1 MVNYRKTIFLAI
13 ILVFLFGC
21 NSRDKNI
28 ESTTTGKIENIF
40 TSSEFKWENAP
51 GTKFDFRSYKGKLVL
66 INFWATWCSPC
77 KAELPDLVALSK
89 EFEPLGLKVL
99 GISIDRG
106 GNVDTLVGKFVKEHN
121 INYDVIIDDGS
132 LQKAFGNIRGVPT
145 TFIVSKDGKIA
156 ESFVGAR
163 PKNFFVTKINQYIQ

>member
-1 MVNYRKTIFLAI
+1 M
-13 ILVFLFGC
+13 
-21 NSRDKNI
+21 
-28 ESTTTGKIENIF
+28 
-40 TSSEFKWENAP
+40 
-51 GTKFDFRSYKGKLVL
+51 L

-77 KAELPDLVALSK
+77 KAELPDLITVSK

-106 GNVDTLVGKFVKEHN
+106 GDVDTLVGNFVKEHN

-145 TFIVSKDGKIA
+145 TFIVGKDGKIA

-163 PKNFFVTKINQYIQ
+163 PKNFFVAKINKYIQ

>member
-1 MVNYRKTIFLAI
+1 MVNYRKTIFLPI
-13 ILVFLFGC
+13 ILVLLFGC
-21 NSRDKNI
+21 NNRN
-28 ESTTTGKIENIF
+28 KINEGRTSVKVENIF

-51 GTKFDFRSYKGKLVL
+51 GTKFDFRAYKGKLIL

-77 KAELPDLVALSK
+77 KAELPDLIAVSK

-99 GISIDRG
+99 GISVDRG
-106 GNVDTLVGKFVKEHN
+106 NNVGAEVGNFVKEHN

-145 TFIVSKDGKIA
+145 TFIVGKDGKIA

-163 PKNFFVTKINQYIQ
+163 PKNFFVSKINQYIQ

>member
-1 MVNYRKTIFLAI
+1 MVNYRKTIFLSI
-13 ILVFLFGC
+13 ILVLLFGC
-21 NSRDKNI
+21 NNRN
-28 ESTTTGKIENIF
+28 KINEGATSVKVENIF
-40 TSSEFKWENAP
+40 TSSELKWKNAP
-51 GTKFDFRSYKGKLVL
+51 GTKFDFRAYKGKLML

-77 KAELPDLVALSK
+77 KAELPDLIAVSK

-106 GNVDTLVGKFVKEHN
+106 GDVDTLVGNFVKEHN
-121 INYDVIIDDGS
+121 INYDVIIDDGI

-145 TFIVSKDGKIA
+145 TFIVGKDGKIA

-163 PKNFFVTKINQYIQ
+163 PKNFFVAKINQYIQ